1 MTLSGSV
8 TTPEALDATE
18 RGRMLALMVAHFEGV
33 SPEAFQHDL
42 EQKRWVIVLRDA
54 AGELQG
60 FTTIGLDAVEVEG
73 RRIEAVFSGDTIV
86 HRDHWG
92 TTELAQAWGRF
103 VLSLARADGEAP
115 LYWFLISK
123 GHRTYRFLPLYFQAY
138 WPRHDADT
146 PPFEADVMAQ
156 LAGARYPGCFDPEA
170 GVLRFG
176 GTKDRLRDELAEIPA
191 GRLRDPAVR
200 FFLERNPGY
209 VHGDELVCLARLA
222 PDNLTPA
229 AWRVLRQAPGPEV
242 LPR

>member
-1 MTLSGSV
+1 MHLTSAIL
-8 TTPEALDATE
+8 TPDDLGEAE
-18 RGRMLALMVAHFEGV
+18 RDRLFALMVAHFDGV
-33 SPEAFQHDL
+33 SRAAFEADL
-42 EQKRWVIVLRDA
+42 AEKRWVLVLRDA
-54 AGELQG
+54 HGELQG

-123 GHRTYRFLPLYFQAY
+123 GYRTYRFLPLYFQAY
-138 WPRHDADT
+138 WPRHDGDT
-146 PPFEADVMAQ
+146 PTFEADVMAQ
-156 LAGARYPGCFDPEA
+156 LAGGRYPGCFDAEA

-200 FFLERNPGY
+200 FFLDRNPGY

-229 AWRVLRQAPGPEV
+229 AWRVLRQAAGPEV